1 MIYLMFGTVLAI
13 VTLGGV
19 VLVSNL
25 WNTFKK

>member
-1 MIYLMFGTVLAI
+1 MIYFMFGTVLAI

-25 WNTFKK
+25 WHTFKK